1 MTLKDIH
8 GIYSLVDRHR
18 KPALLPVRRV
28 WQGCRAH
35 TAFRH
40 LLHCGFPAHSSL
52 VVLQEWGVLC
62 LAEAVVAATVWMWF
76 LLLMGKKGVVGQPFL
91 PWCCG
96 DSQSMAVG
104 LSVASRLVWCS
115 CFCRVQGGEAVRQH
129 CSCSR
134 LGLGDLSQHLP
145 GSLAVGAW
153 ESSLPPAWDAGTC
166 AWAAFHPV
174 LPSRSWCFRQRF
186 LSPHWGLR
194 CLDALSYI
202 FFMASHL
209 QGRAMPCSFW
219 PTCALDI

>member
-18 KPALLPVRRV
+18 NPALLPVRRV
-28 WQGCRAH
+28 WQGRRAH
-35 TAFRH
+35 TTFRH

-52 VVLQEWGVLC
+52 VALQEWGVLC

-134 LGLGDLSQHLP
+134 LGLGGLSQHLP
-145 GSLAVGAW
+145 GSLAVGEQPA
-153 ESSLPPAWDAGTC
+153 SSLGC
-166 AWAAFHPV
+166 RHLCMGS
-174 LPSRSWCFRQRF
+174 LPSCIAFQVLV
-186 LSPHWGLR
+186 LSPAFPVPSLGPQVSRCTQLHLFYGLSS
-194 CLDALSYI
+194 A
-202 FFMASHL
+202 
-209 QGRAMPCSFW
+209 G
-219 PTCALDI
+219 